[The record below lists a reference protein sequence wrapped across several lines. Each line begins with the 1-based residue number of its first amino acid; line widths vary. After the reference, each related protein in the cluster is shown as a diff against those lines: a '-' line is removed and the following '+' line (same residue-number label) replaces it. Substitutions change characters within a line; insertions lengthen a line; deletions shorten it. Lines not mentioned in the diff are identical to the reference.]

1 MFQKGNQTRTAAYL
15 GNYNNEGIKY
25 QTPGDRVKVEG
36 KVIIISLNTSC
47 KNEPRTWVRW
57 GRARKINTKL
67 NENIEG
73 KKKTEELI
81 MNSRFRV
88 FAKQSTKTTN
98 QLDPFLKKKR

>member
-47 KNEPRTWVRW
+47 KNEPRTWV
-57 GRARKINTKL
+57 GGGTRKINTKL
-67 NENIEG
+67 IENIE
-73 KKKTEELI
+73 KKNRRIDNEVKI
-81 MNSRFRV
+81 
-88 FAKQSTKTTN
+88 
-98 QLDPFLKKKR
+98 